1 MYHELT
7 VLHNKVTGLKKNQP
21 ILVNKQRENPISS
34 PMVQYVYPTRYM
46 IPHLPSV
53 FQHQPG

>member
-34 PMVQYVYPTRYM
+34 PMVQ
-46 IPHLPSV
+46 
-53 FQHQPG
+53 